1 LAIESAY
8 LVSSS
13 DNIQLEEVASFP
25 DDAFKPFHKDLRLG
39 FVDNPVWVKLRI
51 KPQPTTSAEAA
62 SVIGSDSAVVL
73 RTGLLALDSIEL
85 YEQVDGEWVK
95 QHRGDKVKQKYKS
108 CQDDFHCFELRSDP
122 KLPIDLYLK
131 IQTTTITTV
140 VLEAVTVRDLP
151 ALVANRMVTLV
162 STLAVATSLLVIGL
176 LFFVIERSSLS
187 NICGVVD
194 FVEYW
199 FGGQSVCGGFAR
211 IDQYSESIPSEYS
224 RHIQCASRL
233 CFIATV

>member
-1 LAIESAY
+1 MKRLWFFLMTLFFLAAPQAAANPLPIESAY

-25 DDAFKPFHKDLRLG
+25 DDAFKPFKKDLRLG
-39 FVDNPVWVKLRI
+39 FIEKPVWIKLRI

-122 KLPIDLYLK
+122 KLPID
-131 IQTTTITTV
+131 
-140 VLEAVTVRDLP
+140 
-151 ALVANRMVTLV
+151 
-162 STLAVATSLLVIGL
+162 
-176 LFFVIERSSLS
+176 
-187 NICGVVD
+187 
-194 FVEYW
+194 
-199 FGGQSVCGGFAR
+199 
-211 IDQYSESIPSEYS
+211 
-224 RHIQCASRL
+224 
-233 CFIATV
+233 

>member
-1 LAIESAY
+1 MKRLWFFLMTLFCFAVSQAAANPLTLESAY
-8 LVSSS
+8 LVSPRE
-13 DNIQLEEVASFP
+13 DIQLAEVASFP
-25 DDAFKPFHKDLRLG
+25 NDAFKHFHKDLRLG
-39 FVDNPVWVKLRI
+39 FVENPVWIKLRI

-140 VLEAVTVRDLP
+140 VL
-151 ALVANRMVTLV
+151 
-162 STLAVATSLLVIGL
+162 
-176 LFFVIERSSLS
+176 
-187 NICGVVD
+187 
-194 FVEYW
+194 
-199 FGGQSVCGGFAR
+199 
-211 IDQYSESIPSEYS
+211 
-224 RHIQCASRL
+224 
-233 CFIATV
+233 